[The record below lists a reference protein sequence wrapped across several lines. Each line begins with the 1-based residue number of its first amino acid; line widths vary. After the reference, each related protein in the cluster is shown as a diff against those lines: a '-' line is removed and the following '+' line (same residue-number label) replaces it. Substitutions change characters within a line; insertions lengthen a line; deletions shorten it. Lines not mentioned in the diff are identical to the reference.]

1 MGITSIAYHE
11 ENAPQQWTVA
21 RRDDAE
27 PGVVEGE
34 QDDERTQ
41 HRECDTLHARAVLF
55 RGTLDPVTHST
66 LHDVQRH
73 QSGAPQLH
81 RRRETCIVSYEQS

>member
-1 MGITSIAYHE
+1 
-11 ENAPQQWTVA
+11 
-21 RRDDAE
+21 
-27 PGVVEGE
+27 
-34 QDDERTQ
+34 
-41 HRECDTLHARAVLF
+41 VLF